1 MNETSL
7 CTTFQGQFLVFHKG
21 SFQIKG
27 YHDQQCQMPFL
38 KSRKATALAI
48 DIKGPVISNFI
59 GKVEPSY

>member
-21 SFQIKG
+21 KG

-48 DIKGPVISNFI
+48 DINGPVISNFI